1 MFIRLTELKDSKSD
15 YFMAL
20 AELYMIM
27 KRPKQATDTYLSAYQ
42 SFPDR
47 IDALEQAVEL
57 LLRLKD
63 LERAQENFGKLILID
78 PANTR
83 YLNIFVDLVLLN
95 KNEEEGIVVLE
106 KVNDLYGKSEERLSH
121 IASLYYQSGNPQKA
135 TEILNNIRQ
144 EFGMSSDV
152 ISQLTTI
159 YLEASEYDSA
169 YKYSNEFIEHFSDK
183 PGGYVNRALVAVNLE
198 KYDDAIKVLLPV
210 SEKFFD
216 NYSIQ
221 YILGSAYHSL
231 NIEKKAEEYLLRA
244 LDIYPESR
252 GVKHT
257 LAIMYDSQQRWEAS
271 DSLYTALIVSDSS
284 DAQALNNYA
293 YSLAERGVS
302 LEKAL
307 SMALQAIELEPE
319 NSAYLDTVG
328 WIYFKKGNLRL
339 SLKYIQ
345 ESVEIENT
353 NAVVLEH
360 LGDVLTSDNRI
371 SEAADYY
378 KKALDLD
385 QNNERLKAKVI
396 PE

>member
-1 MFIRLTELKDSKSD
+1 
-15 YFMAL
+15 
-20 AELYMIM
+20 
-27 KRPKQATDTYLSAYQ
+27 
-42 SFPDR
+42 
-47 IDALEQAVEL
+47 
-57 LLRLKD
+57 
-63 LERAQENFGKLILID
+63 
-78 PANTR
+78 
-83 YLNIFVDLVLLN
+83 
-95 KNEEEGIVVLE
+95 
-106 KVNDLYGKSEERLSH
+106 
-121 IASLYYQSGNPQKA
+121 
-135 TEILNNIRQ
+135 
-144 EFGMSSDV
+144 
-152 ISQLTTI
+152 
-159 YLEASEYDSA
+159 
-169 YKYSNEFIEHFSDK
+169 
-183 PGGYVNRALVAVNLE
+183 
-198 KYDDAIKVLLPV
+198 
-210 SEKFFD
+210 
-216 NYSIQ
+216 
-221 YILGSAYHSL
+221 
-231 NIEKKAEEYLLRA
+231 
-244 LDIYPESR
+244 
-252 GVKHT
+252 
-257 LAIMYDSQQRWEAS
+257 MYDSQQRWEAS